1 MAKAKSV
8 ETKKPTGLTVTR
20 SGNSFACA
28 WKIGDADYGAG
39 QWFKYRINGGS
50 WTAWD
55 KISSSATSKNVSLG
69 ANMKTVV
76 SFEFAVKGKR
86 KKYKKTVNKK
96 EVEYEPTSSTNTKV
110 WKSTIPQIASFT
122 YSRTSSNAGTF
133 SWSVNVSDNDT
144 AIFDHVV
151 LETATMRSD
160 AAPGAWSGS
169 NQPASG
175 SASYTETLSGSNLV
189 RWARVKAVGPAGKSG
204 WMELHHAYG
213 NPSMPSP
220 RSASSNIANSTTVV
234 TVDWNAPMSGLYPID
249 TITIQYATAIPTD
262 ANLSAPSGGW
272 SDVLEV
278 AANGGYDKVIAYVS
292 DVVAQDECMW
302 IRLKAKHDDS
312 YVYSSGIL
320 AGKGALKTPEISATP
335 NATTGD
341 VAISIT
347 EKTSCTVAKT
357 VIFYRSE
364 KRPNYDQIVA
374 ILEHGTTT
382 TTVHIEE
389 IKTSV
394 AGHVETTCFGAYAIV
409 GYTSGL
415 SINPKMRSG
424 IDLDSDIVAAAP
436 AWVHTEEGASEGSVR
451 ITWPWSWSAATSA
464 ELSWADHE
472 DAWESTAEPS
482 TYMIDDKNVSGWVIA
497 NLKVGKRWF
506 FRVRLIMGDGS
517 DRVVGPWSDIVD
529 YNLSSIPDKPALMLS
544 KTVMDANGTVTAR
557 WVYTA
562 ADDTTQAYAD
572 ICMATISG
580 GVITYGDVIAHVSE
594 NRTVDITGTWTTGQ
608 TYYFC
613 LRLTSSSGRQS
624 EWSDPVAVFITPP
637 VTINLANSNNIE
649 INSEI
654 TSFYYEDGAMYKAT
668 ITPYPYYSKVTS
680 ANLADHTYYEGDV
693 ESGTYIRHEYSLF
706 SNSVPLVV
714 SMPLSVTV
722 TGAGDAGT
730 TIVSIVRAE
739 DYHIERPD
747 GSDVDGFEGEHI
759 ATKSQ
764 TGEAAI
770 SITTDDLV
778 GSLDDGAK
786 YILICTVIDEY
797 GQTASLEVPFTVG
810 WYHQAGKP
818 SATVKID
825 EYQRIAI
832 ITPIAP
838 SNYVSG
844 DVCDIYRISADKPEL
859 IVKGAAFGTSY
870 VDPYPAFGDFCGHRI
885 VTKTAN
891 GDYITEDNELAWFLC
906 DSDVDDIIE
915 EQAMVIDVDGE
926 QIELPYNIGLQ
937 NSWAKDFK
945 RTAYLG
951 GAVKGDW
958 NPAVMRDIT
967 ATTVILR
974 GADIDKQIAIRGL
987 AGYAGIA
994 HIRTPDGSSVAANIE
1009 VREQASYDS
1018 RKVSYTLTINVIDPD
1033 QPEGMTYAEWQS
1045 ANPAE

>member
-1 MAKAKSV
+1 MANTKSV
-8 ETKKPTGLTVTR
+8 STKKPTGLSVTR
-20 SGNSFACA
+20 SGNSFACS
-28 WKIGDADYGAG
+28 WKIGDEDYGAG
-39 QWFKYRINGGS
+39 QWFRYRINGGG

-55 KISSSATSKNVSLG
+55 KISSTATSKSVSLG
-69 ANMKTVV
+69 ANMKTIR
-76 SFEFAVKGKR
+76 SFIFQVKGKR
-86 KKYKKTVNKK
+86 KKYKKKKNNK
-96 EVEYEPTSSTNTKV
+96 ETEYTPTSSTNEKE
-110 WKSTIPQIASFT
+110 WKSSIPQIASFT

-160 AAPGAWSGS
+160 AAPGAWSAS
-169 NQPASG
+169 NQNASG

-189 RWARVKAVGPAGKSG
+189 RWARVKAVGPAGESG

-213 NPSMPSP
+213 NPSMPYP
-220 RSASSNIANSTTVV
+220 RSASSNIVNSTTVV

-262 ANLSAPSGGW
+262 ANLSAPSSGW

-278 AANGGYDKVIAYVS
+278 AANGGYDKVVAHIS
-292 DVVAQDECMW
+292 DAVAQDECMW
-302 IRLKAKHDDS
+302 VRLKAKHDDS
-312 YVYSSGIL
+312 YAYSSGVL
-320 AGKGALKTPEISATP
+320 ANKGALKTPEISATP

-364 KRPNYDQIVA
+364 KKPNYDQIVA
-374 ILEHGTTT
+374 VLAHGTTT

-394 AGHVETTCFGAYAIV
+394 EGHVETTCFGAYAIV
-409 GYTSGL
+409 GASSGL
-415 SINPKMRSG
+415 SVSPKMRSG
-424 IDLDSDIVAAAP
+424 IDLDSDIIASPP
-436 AWVHTEEGASEGSVR
+436 AWVHTEEGAGEGSVR

-497 NLKVGKRWF
+497 NLKVGKRWY

-517 DRVVGPWSDIVD
+517 DRIVGPWSDIVD

-557 WVYTA
+557 WAYTA

-594 NRTVDITGTWTTGQ
+594 SQTVDIMGTWTTGQ

-624 EWSDPVAVFITPP
+624 EWSDPVPVFIAPP
-637 VTINLANSNNIE
+637 ISLAVTQISL
-649 INSEI
+649 
-654 TSFYYEDGAMYKAT
+654 TTTDGQYYLTE
-668 ITPYPYYSKVTS
+668 
-680 ANLADHTYYEGDV
+680 
-693 ESGTYIRHEYSLF
+693 
-706 SNSVPLVV
+706 
-714 SMPLSVTV
+714 MPLTVTV
-722 TGAGDAGT
+722 TGAGSSGK
-730 TIVSIVRAE
+730 TIAAITRAE
-739 DYHIERPD
+739 DYHIDRPD
-747 GSDVDGFEGEHI
+747 GSEFDGYAGENII
-759 ATKSQ
+759 AHSQ
-764 TGEAAI
+764 TGQAQI
-770 SITTDDLV
+770 SLPSDELV
-778 GSLDDGAK
+778 GYLDDGAK
-786 YILICTVIDEY
+786 YMLRLTAIDEY
-797 GQTASLEVPFTVG
+797 GQTATTEYPFTVA
-810 WYHQAGKP
+810 WSHQAGKP

-825 EYQRIAI
+825 KYQRIAI

-859 IVKGAAFGTSY
+859 IVMGAVFGTTY

-885 VTKTAN
+885 VTRTAN

-958 NPAVMRDIT
+958 NPAVTRDIT
-967 ATTVILR
+967 ATTIILR
-974 GADIDKQIAIRGL
+974 GADIDKQIAMRGL

-994 HIRTPDGSSVAANIE
+994 HVRTPDGSSVAANIE